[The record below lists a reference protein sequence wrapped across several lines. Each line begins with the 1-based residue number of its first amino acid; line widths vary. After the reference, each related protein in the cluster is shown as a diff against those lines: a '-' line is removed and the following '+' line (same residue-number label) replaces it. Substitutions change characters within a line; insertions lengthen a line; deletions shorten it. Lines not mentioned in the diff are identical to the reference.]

1 MKTLFSVLAAMLACT
16 LAGSAAAADNV
27 RFSGT
32 LISAPCKINSID
44 VDFGTR
50 VTTDV
55 SAGKVEQA
63 VNYTMNCTNA
73 LPGKSLKMRITGTGT
88 GFDSQALKTSIAALG
103 IKMKADDVVYPL
115 NSDLNFSAATAKPA
129 LKALLVQQPGAR
141 LPTGGFTATATMMV
155 DYQ

>member
-1 MKTLFSVLAAMLACT
+1 MNTLFSVPAAILACA
-16 LAGSAAAADNV
+16 LAGSAVAADNV

-50 VTTDV
+50 VVTDV
-55 SAGKVEQA
+55 PAGKVAQT
-63 VNYTMNCTNA
+63 VNYTMSCTGV
-73 LPGKSLKMRITGTGT
+73 LPGKSLKMRITGTGA

-103 IKMKADDVVYPL
+103 IKMQADGVVYPL
-115 NSDLNFSAATAKPA
+115 NSSLSFASPTARPV
-129 LKALLVQQPGAR
+129 LKALLVQQAGAR